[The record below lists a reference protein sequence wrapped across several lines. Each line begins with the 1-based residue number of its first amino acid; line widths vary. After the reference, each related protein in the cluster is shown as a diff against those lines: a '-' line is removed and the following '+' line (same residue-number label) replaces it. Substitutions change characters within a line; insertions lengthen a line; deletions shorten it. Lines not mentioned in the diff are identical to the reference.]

1 MPRYKSKAYCEGE
14 KMNPAQPNQTLS
26 VCMPLSLKR
35 KIVRHAHSKKKSTA
49 AWVREILKRE
59 MASC

>member
-35 KIVRHAHSKKKSTA
+35 KIVRHTNGQKVSLS